1 MPAFRKLRVQKLS
14 ITSDFFFFFLAESMQ
29 LCEDLLI
36 LVRAYYGSKSSLG
49 AAGLTAAA
57 RHCTQRQLGS

>member
-1 MPAFRKLRVQKLS
+1 MPAFRQLRVQKLS
-14 ITSDFFFFFLAESMQ
+14 ITSDFFFLAESMQ

-36 LVRAYYGSKSSLG
+36 LVQAYYGSKSSLG